1 VKALFANIALAALWA
16 AATGSLVPG
25 NVLVG
30 YALGFGILWWFKP
43 LIGPTPYFGKLFA
56 AVGFALF
63 FIYEL
68 ALSNVRVAWDVI
80 TPEARR
86 RPGIVAVPLE
96 AASDHEITL
105 LSILV
110 TLTPGTL
117 VVDISDDRKV
127 LYVHSMFV
135 DDVEE
140 ERRKIKEGFERRV
153 LDLLR

>member
-1 VKALFANIALAALWA
+1 MKVLFANIALAALWA

-25 NVLVG
+25 SVLVG
-30 YALGFGILWWFKP
+30 YALGFGILWWFRP
-43 LIGPTPYFGKLFA
+43 LLGPTAYFGKLLSA
-56 AVGFALF
+56 LGFAVFLV
-63 FIYEL
+63 YEL
-68 ALSNVRVAWDVI
+68 VLSNLRVAWDVI
-80 TPEARR
+80 TPRARR
-86 RPGIVAVPLE
+86 KPGIVAVPLD

-117 VVDISDDRKV
+117 VVDVSDDRRV
-127 LYVHSMFV
+127 MYVHSMFV
-135 DDVEE
+135 DDPEE

>member
-1 VKALFANIALAALWA
+1 MKALFANIALAALWA

-30 YALGFGILWWFKP
+30 YILGFGILWWFKP
-43 LIGPTPYFGKLFA
+43 LLGPTAYFGKLVA
-56 AVGFALF
+56 ALGFAIF
-63 FIYEL
+63 FTYEL
-68 ALSNVRVAWDVI
+68 ILSNVRVAWDVI
-80 TPEARR
+80 TPRARR
-86 RPGIVAVPLE
+86 KPGIVAVPLD

-117 VVDISDDRKV
+117 VVDVSDDRRV
-127 LYVHSMFV
+127 MYVHSMFV
-135 DDVEE
+135 DDPED